1 MRRPAAVWVVAMI
14 VAACASPS
22 PSAPVST
29 SASPALLS
37 PSAPPA
43 VLMPTARVWLSD
55 ACIGVGLV
63 GATLNGD
70 PTDPRIAWLDLE
82 GEGRREIVFPPGY
95 TVRFTP
101 TLEVLDDAG
110 QVVAR
115 AGERIDGGCLTGSL
129 DDPLLILSR

>member
-1 MRRPAAVWVVAMI
+1 MRGLAVVAFVAMI

-22 PSAPVST
+22 PSAPVSP
-29 SASPALLS
+29 SALPAHVP
-37 PSAPPA
+37 PSAPPV
-43 VLMPTARVWLSD
+43 VLLPTTRVWLSD

-63 GATLNGD
+63 DATLSGD
-70 PTDPRIAWLDLE
+70 PADSPIAWLDLE
-82 GEGRREIVFPPGY
+82 GGGRREIVFPPGY

-101 TLEVLDDAG
+101 TLEVVDDGG

-115 AGERIDGGCLTGSL
+115 AGDRIDGGCLTGSI